1 MAISQLNV
9 NQIINIASDY
19 RWKYHLK
26 EEEEEEIKK
35 ILIEKGYKKFY
46 IFRYIAKV
54 KNFLIVSN
62 NLKFTIEV
70 PTVEQ
75 RDFLEDLNKA
85 CYIKIIKKKQKKIH
99 YMIMKYM
106 LLLMYIINY

>member
-1 MAISQLNV
+1 MAISQLNA
-9 NQIINIASDY
+9 NEIINIASDY

-26 EEEEEEIKK
+26 EEEENEIKK

-85 CYIKIIKKKQKKIH
+85 CFIKITKRRKKENVLYSNEI
-99 YMIMKYM
+99 YATVNVY
-106 LLLMYIINY
+106 Y

>member
-1 MAISQLNV
+1 MAISQLNA

-35 ILIEKGYKKFY
+35 ILIEKGYKRFY

-70 PTVEQ
+70 PTVEE
-75 RDFLEDLNKA
+75 RDFLEELNKA
-85 CYIKIIKKKQKKIH
+85 CYIKIIKRKTKENTLYENEI
-99 YMIMKYM
+99 YATVNVY
-106 LLLMYIINY
+106 Y

>member
-1 MAISQLNV
+1 MAISQLNA

-26 EEEEEEIKK
+26 EEEEEIKK

-85 CYIKIIKKKQKKIH
+85 CYIKIIKRKTKENTLYDNEI
-99 YMIMKYM
+99 YAT
-106 LLLMYIINY
+106 INVYY

>member
-1 MAISQLNV
+1 MAISQLKA

-26 EEEEEEIKK
+26 EEEEDEIKK

-46 IFRYIAKV
+46 IFRYISKV
-54 KNFLIVSN
+54 KNFLILSN

-70 PTVEQ
+70 PTVEE

-85 CYIKIIKKKQKKIH
+85 CYIKIIKRRTKENALSDNEI
-99 YMIMKYM
+99 YATVNVY
-106 LLLMYIINY
+106 Y

>member
-1 MAISQLNV
+1 MAISQLNA

-26 EEEEEEIKK
+26 EEEEDEIKK

-46 IFRYIAKV
+46 IFRYISKV
-54 KNFLIVSN
+54 KNFLILSN

-70 PTVEQ
+70 PTVEE

-85 CYIKIIKKKQKKIH
+85 CYIKIIKRRTKENALSYNEI
-99 YMIMKYM
+99 
-106 LLLMYIINY
+106 

>member
-1 MAISQLNV
+1 MAISQLNA
-9 NQIINIASDY
+9 NEIINIASDY

-26 EEEEEEIKK
+26 EEEENEIKK

-54 KNFLIVSN
+54 KNILIVSK
-62 NLKFTIEV
+62 NLQFTIEL
-70 PTVEQ
+70 PMIER

-85 CYIKIIKKKQKKIH
+85 CFIKIIKRRTKEN
-99 YMIMKYM
+99 M
-106 LLLMYIINY
+106 LYSNEVYATINVYY

>member
-1 MAISQLNV
+1 MIKNGHFTVERKSN
-9 NQIINIASDY
+9 NTASDY
-19 RWKYHLK
+19 RWRYHLK
-26 EEEEEEIKK
+26 EEEEEIKK

-75 RDFLEDLNKA
+75 IDFLEDLNKA
-85 CYIKIIKKKQKKIH
+85 CHIKIIKRKTKENTLYDNEI
-99 YMIMKYM
+99 YAT
-106 LLLMYIINY
+106 INVYY

>member
-1 MAISQLNV
+1 MAISQLNA
-9 NQIINIASDY
+9 NDIINISTDFG
-19 RWKYHLK
+19 RKFNLK
-26 EEEEEEIKK
+26 EEEEDEIKK
-35 ILIEKGYKKFY
+35 ILIERGYKKFY

-62 NLKFTIEV
+62 NKKFTIEV

-85 CYIKIIKKKQKKIH
+85 CFIKITKRRKKENVLYSNEI
-99 YMIMKYM
+99 YATANVY
-106 LLLMYIINY
+106 Y

>member
-54 KNFLIVSN
+54 KSFLIVSN

-75 RDFLEDLNKA
+75 RVFLEDLNKA
-85 CYIKIIKKKQKKIH
+85 CYIKIIKRKTKENTL
-99 YMIMKYM
+99 YD
-106 LLLMYIINY
+106 N

>member
-1 MAISQLNV
+1 MAISQLNA
-9 NQIINIASDY
+9 NEIINIASDY
-19 RWKYHLK
+19 RWKFHLK

-35 ILIEKGYKKFY
+35 ILIEKGYKRFY

-70 PTVEQ
+70 PTVEE
-75 RDFLEDLNKA
+75 RDFLEELNKA
-85 CYIKIIKKKQKKIH
+85 CYIKIIKRKTKENTLYENEI
-99 YMIMKYM
+99 YATVNVY
-106 LLLMYIINY
+106 Y

>member
-85 CYIKIIKKKQKKIH
+85 CFIKITKRRKKENVLYSNEI
-99 YMIMKYM
+99 YATVNVY
-106 LLLMYIINY
+106 Y

>member
-1 MAISQLNV
+1 MAISQLNA

-26 EEEEEEIKK
+26 EEEEEIKK

-62 NLKFTIEV
+62 NLKFIIEL
-70 PTVEQ
+70 PTVEE
-75 RDFLEDLNKA
+75 REFLEDLNEA
-85 CYIKIIKKKQKKIH
+85 CYIKITKRKIKENTLYDNEI
-99 YMIMKYM
+99 YAT
-106 LLLMYIINY
+106 INVYY

>member
-1 MAISQLNV
+1 MAISQLNA
-9 NQIINIASDY
+9 NEIINIASDY
-19 RWKYHLK
+19 RWKFHLK

-85 CYIKIIKKKQKKIH
+85 CFIKITKRRKKENVLYSNEI
-99 YMIMKYM
+99 YATVNVY
-106 LLLMYIINY
+106 Y

>member
-26 EEEEEEIKK
+26 EEEEKEIKK

-85 CYIKIIKKKQKKIH
+85 CFIKITKRRKKENVLYSNEI
-99 YMIMKYM
+99 YATVNVY
-106 LLLMYIINY
+106 Y

>member
-1 MAISQLNV
+1 MAISQLNA
-9 NQIINIASDY
+9 NDIINISTDFG
-19 RWKYHLK
+19 RKFNLK
-26 EEEEEEIKK
+26 EEEEDEIKT
-35 ILIEKGYKKFY
+35 ILIERGYKKFY

-62 NLKFTIEV
+62 NKKFTIEV

-85 CYIKIIKKKQKKIH
+85 CYIKIIKRKTKENTLYDNEI
-99 YMIMKYM
+99 YAT
-106 LLLMYIINY
+106 INVYY